1 LIERKRQWNERKRKK
16 KRLIYIKGNEMKENE
31 IDRKKREIN
40 ERKGNEKKKK
50 INNKLILS

>member
-1 LIERKRQWNERKRKK
+1 
-16 KRLIYIKGNEMKENE
+16 MKENE